1 MQDQPHFWH
10 AHQLPL
16 ERGSAKGRGG
26 GKRER
31 KRERGFR
38 VVVYYSCC
46 GQARKCSPSVVETVM
61 PVLAYT
67 IKIRLHKVFLTKIGS
82 PSVR

>member
-1 MQDQPHFWH
+1 MQDLPLFWH

-26 GKRER
+26 RGGGE
-31 KRERGFR
+31 RERGIR
-38 VVVYYSCC
+38 VVVYYPCC
-46 GQARKCSPSVVETVM
+46 GQARTCSPSVVETVM

-67 IKIRLHKVFLTKIGS
+67 IKIRLRKVFLTKIGS